1 MKNLKYYQYLY
12 ELIQREKEDIEP
24 FYNHGFSNL
33 DGSDLFR
40 LNRKDQKWKNQI
52 FLYSHLFEELKEN
65 YQNKKLLDIGCG
77 LGRGSSFIK
86 NRYKFSEVFAIDNCK
101 ESIIYAKEHYNNVN
115 YYNMSASDIQFENES
130 FDYILNV
137 ESLHDY
143 RYILNFYDRI
153 YDILKPEGYVILTDI
168 FGQDEGIHCFPDEYF
183 EERMKKVGFD
193 LLYKKDITKNVQKS
207 CEVNKLEFKKRFK
220 NTSEKFSDTFVD
232 IYELKEYLYSKRI
245 NKFISYIYQK

>member
-1 MKNLKYYQYLY
+1 MKNLKYYQYFY
-12 ELIQREKEDIEP
+12 ELIQRENEDIEP

-33 DGSDLFR
+33 DCKDLFR

-65 YQNKKLLDIGCG
+65 YKDKQLLDIGCG

-86 NRYKFSEVFAIDNCK
+86 NRYKFSEVHAIDNCPG
-101 ESIIYAKEHYNNVN
+101 SIIYAKEHYKNVR
-115 YYNMSASDIQFENES
+115 YYEMSATDIRFDDDT
-130 FDYILNV
+130 FDYILSV

-143 RYILNFYDRI
+143 RYVLNFYEKI
-153 YDILKPEGYVILTDI
+153 YDILKPGGYALITDI
-168 FGQDEGIHCFPDEYF
+168 FGKDEGIHCFPNEYF

-207 CEVNKLEFKKRFK
+207 CEINKVEFKKRFK
-220 NTSEKFSDTFVD
+220 NTTDKFLSTFIDT
-232 IYELKEYLYSKRI
+232 YEFKEYLYSKKI
-245 NKFISYIYQK
+245 NKFISYVYQK

>member
-1 MKNLKYYQYLY
+1 
-12 ELIQREKEDIEP
+12 
-24 FYNHGFSNL
+24 
-33 DGSDLFR
+33 
-40 LNRKDQKWKNQI
+40 
-52 FLYSHLFEELKEN
+52 
-65 YQNKKLLDIGCG
+65 
-77 LGRGSSFIK
+77 
-86 NRYKFSEVFAIDNCK
+86 
-101 ESIIYAKEHYNNVN
+101 
-115 YYNMSASDIQFENES
+115 MSASDIQFENES

>member
-1 MKNLKYYQYLY
+1 MKNLKYYQYFY
-12 ELIQREKEDIEP
+12 ELIQKEKEDIEP

-33 DGSDLFR
+33 DESNLFR
-40 LNRKDQKWKNQI
+40 LNRKDYKWKNQI
-52 FLYSHLFEELKEN
+52 FLYSHLFEELEED

-86 NRYKFSEVFAIDNCK
+86 NRYKLSEVFAIDNCL
-101 ESIIYAKEHYNNVN
+101 ESIIYAKEHYNKVN
-115 YYNMSASDIQFENES
+115 YYHMSASDIQFENES

-153 YDILKPEGYVILTDI
+153 YDILKPGGYIILTDI
-168 FGQDEGIHCFPDEYF
+168 FGQDEGIHCSPDEYF

-193 LLYKKDITKNVQKS
+193 LLYKKNITKNVQKS
-207 CEVNKLEFKKRFK
+207 CEINKVEFVKRFK
-220 NTSEKFSDTFVD
+220 NTSNKFLSTFVD
-232 IYELKEYLYSKRI
+232 TYEFKEYLYSKKI